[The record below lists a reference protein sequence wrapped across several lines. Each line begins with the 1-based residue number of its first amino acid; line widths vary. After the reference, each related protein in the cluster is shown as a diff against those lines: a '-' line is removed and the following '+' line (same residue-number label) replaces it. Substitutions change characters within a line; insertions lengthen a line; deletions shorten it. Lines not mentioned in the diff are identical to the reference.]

1 MVSENTDNVNAHA
14 AQAREFL
21 GRALGYFGSDDLHQA
36 SEKGWGA
43 AGHMAKAVAL
53 TQGWRYDRHSDFHQ
67 VMNQA
72 RRLTG
77 NDRLRLLSGRAN
89 DLHAN
94 FYDLRSGLDED
105 VIQED
110 LKSMEE
116 LLDLLEPLTEQI

>member
-1 MVSENTDNVNAHA
+1 
-14 AQAREFL
+14 
-21 GRALGYFGSDDLHQA
+21 
-36 SEKGWGA
+36 
-43 AGHMAKAVAL
+43 MAKAVAL